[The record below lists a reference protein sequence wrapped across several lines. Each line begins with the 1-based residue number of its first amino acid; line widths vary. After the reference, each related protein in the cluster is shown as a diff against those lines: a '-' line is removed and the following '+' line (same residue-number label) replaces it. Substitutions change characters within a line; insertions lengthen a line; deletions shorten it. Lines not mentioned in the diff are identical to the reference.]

1 MSSLALLAIGM
12 TFVLIGGGIDLSM
25 PATMAF
31 GAVLGA
37 FLMRAGGSPALASL
51 ITILA
56 AGAVGVINGTAV
68 AAFRMTPFVVTLAS
82 MTVFGGATVWITN
95 SQSVAGFPDGFF
107 DFFLARPLGVPVAVI
122 ILVVLAAVASVA
134 MASTI
139 FGRWLYAVGINV
151 NAARVARIPARSVL
165 FSTYVLSALFAGL
178 TGVLLMA
185 RLGSA
190 SANIG
195 NDGVVLDI
203 ISACV
208 VGGIS
213 IYGGV
218 GRPLGA
224 VFGAFFITLISNSL
238 NQLGVSYFMNL
249 VVKGIVIIAFIYLDK
264 LARREQ

>member
-1 MSSLALLAIGM
+1 
-12 TFVLIGGGIDLSM
+12 
-25 PATMAF
+25 
-31 GAVLGA
+31 
-37 FLMRAGGSPALASL
+37 
-51 ITILA
+51 
-56 AGAVGVINGTAV
+56 
-68 AAFRMTPFVVTLAS
+68 
-82 MTVFGGATVWITN
+82 
-95 SQSVAGFPDGFF
+95 
-107 DFFLARPLGVPVAVI
+107 
-122 ILVVLAAVASVA
+122 
-134 MASTI
+134 
-139 FGRWLYAVGINV
+139 
-151 NAARVARIPARSVL
+151 VARIPARRVL
-165 FSTYVLSALFAGL
+165 FSTYVLSALLAGF
-178 TGVLLMA
+178 TGVLLTA

-249 VVKGIVIIAFIYLDK
+249 VVKGIVIIGFIYLDK